1 MLARAVREYVL
12 WLALLSILCF
22 VAERIRPWRAQK
34 ALRKGFFE
42 DLFWLAWNGEFVG
55 LGVLWAGTRLA
66 SLAAR
71 TGLLEGL
78 PDPDSFRLL
87 AGAPLFLQFLGV
99 LVFKDFVEW
108 WIHNLLHRVPW
119 LWEFHKLH
127 HSIEELDWIGN
138 FRFHWMEVVVYKSLT
153 WLPVAVLGADG
164 RALFAVAIFGTLIGH
179 LNHSNLA
186 IGWGPLR
193 YVLNSPR
200 MHVWH
205 HDRIPR
211 GGHGRNFGIVLSL
224 WDWIFGT
231 AYWPRSGGPERLG
244 FEGMESFPAGIP
256 RRLAYPLTRRG
267 IAK

>member
-1 MLARAVREYVL
+1 MVRRAVSEYVF

-22 VAERIRPWRAQK
+22 VLERIRPWRAQR
-34 ALRKGFFE
+34 AFRKGFLQ
-42 DLFWLAWNGEFVG
+42 DLFWLVWNGEFVG
-55 LGVLWAGTRLA
+55 LGVLWAGRSLA

-71 TGLLEGL
+71 TGFFEGL
-78 PDPDSFRLL
+78 PDPDGVRLL
-87 AGAPLFLQFLGV
+87 AGQPLALQFLGV
-99 LVFKDFVEW
+99 LVLKDFVEW
-108 WIHNLLHRVPW
+108 CVHNLLHRVPW

-153 WLPVAVLGADG
+153 WLPVAILGADA
-164 RALFAVAIFGTLIGH
+164 RALFAVAVFGTLIGH
-179 LNHSNLA
+179 LNHANLA
-186 IGWGPLR
+186 IGWGPFG

-211 GGHGRNFGIVLSL
+211 GGHGVNFGIVLSL

-231 AYWPRSGGPERLG
+231 AYRPRAVQPERLG
-244 FEGMESFPAGIP
+244 FEGSEDFPEGVP
-256 RRLAYPLTRRG
+256 LRLAYPFLRKT
-267 IAK
+267 A